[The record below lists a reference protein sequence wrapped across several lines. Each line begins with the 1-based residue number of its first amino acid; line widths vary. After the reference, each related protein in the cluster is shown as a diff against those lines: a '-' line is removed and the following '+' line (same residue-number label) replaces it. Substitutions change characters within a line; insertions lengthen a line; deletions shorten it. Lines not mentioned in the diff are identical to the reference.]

1 MLAWL
6 VFYWGNFCCLFPIL
20 PPQLVFTIFGVR
32 QPPFDG
38 EYVILSKMDGW
49 MKVFG
54 ACLCVLRGERVA
66 LCRIQLDAA
75 TEKFGYLSKGRWV
88 YLFVCSH
95 IQNYIF
101 RTKLTYNVYLSMDLH
116 HLRIECI
123 NGSWWNKLM
132 MLSRSELDWGWYFM
146 FIALFGACGS
156 FHLLRIIG
164 LSFKF

>member
-1 MLAWL
+1 MDE
-6 VFYWGNFCCLFPIL
+6 
-20 PPQLVFTIFGVR
+20 GVR
-32 QPPFDG
+32 GLPLRTEGREGGPLPDSVG
-38 EYVILSKMDGW
+38 CCYSKIWLLVEGKM
-49 MKVFG
+49 
-54 ACLCVLRGERVA
+54 
-66 LCRIQLDAA
+66 
-75 TEKFGYLSKGRWV
+75 V

-95 IQNYIF
+95 VQNYIF

-116 HLRIECI
+116 HLRIECT

-164 LSFKF
+164 LSFIF